1 MATEHKKYLW
11 GGEWHRCG
19 GVGCRGVVLET
30 SKSQDIF
37 PPITVRK
44 WEQRWRKHRENFLY
58 LPITPQEKRVG
69 P

>member
-1 MATEHKKYLW
+1 MATGHNKHLW
-11 GGEWHRCG
+11 GGEGHRCG
-19 GVGCRGVVLET
+19 GVGCRGVALET

-44 WEQRWRKHRENFLY
+44 QEQRKHREKFLY